1 MKKLHE
7 LDLSLQVEIVK
18 AAGDVLGRNFSWPG
32 ASDGK
37 TAAADIVSA
46 SVDAFLSLY
55 PDDEKKNEPEK
66 LDEENGDQEIEPQE
80 KNGAV
85 EVAQKRKYNRRN
97 STE

>member
-18 AAGDVLGRNFSWPG
+18 AAGEVLARNFSWPG

-37 TAAADIVSA
+37 KAATDIVSA

-66 LDEENGDQEIEPQE
+66 ADAKIEPQE
-80 KNGAV
+80 KNATGD
-85 EVAQKRKYNRRN
+85 EPQKRKYTRRN

>member
-18 AAGDVLGRNFSWPG
+18 AAGDVLARNFSWPG

-37 TAAADIVSA
+37 NAAADIVSA
-46 SVDAFLSLY
+46 SVDAFLALY

-66 LDEENGDQEIEPQE
+66 LDAENGDNEIEPQE
-80 KNGAV
+80 KNSAV

>member
-18 AAGDVLGRNFSWPG
+18 AAGDVLARNFSWPG

-37 TAAADIVSA
+37 KAAADIVSA

-66 LDEENGDQEIEPQE
+66 SNAENSDKEIAPQE
-80 KNGAV
+80 KNVTG
-85 EVAQKRKYNRRN
+85 EEPQKRKYTRRN
-97 STE
+97 PTE